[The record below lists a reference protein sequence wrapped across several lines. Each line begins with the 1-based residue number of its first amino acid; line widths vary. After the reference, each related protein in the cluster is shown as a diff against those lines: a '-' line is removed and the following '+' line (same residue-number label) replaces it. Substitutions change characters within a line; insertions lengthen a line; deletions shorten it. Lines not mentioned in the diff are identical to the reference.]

1 MSQEPSSSST
11 GETGP
16 LPTIAGAT
24 ALLRSGDL
32 SSAELVRNCLD
43 RIGRWEPTIHACVTV
58 MEEDAMREAAVADE
72 RLASTRRDRRAL
84 LGIPLGIKDLMET
97 RGVRTTA
104 GSRVLEGW
112 IPEQDAAVVTRL
124 RAGGSVPLA
133 KTNTHEF
140 AYGTI
145 TPPTRNPWNS
155 AHVPGG
161 SSGGSAAAVATGECV
176 GALGT
181 DTGGSIRIP
190 AAACG
195 VTGLKPT
202 YGLVSRTGIIPLSW
216 SLDHVGP
223 IGRSVRDCAL
233 LLDAIAGYDALDP
246 DSVDVP
252 LLDFA
257 ASLVDHVEP
266 EAAIQGTRLGI
277 PNRYFFRSLDPEVEQ
292 AVQTAIQVFT
302 NLGAIVTEV
311 EIPESVDEMY
321 EVYRAIQRPEAYTFH
336 EEQGWLATRADLY
349 SPAIL
354 EAITSGSSYSARDYI
369 RAQRARREFSTGLD
383 RVFSLVDA
391 LITPTLPE
399 PARHVDRIDEPAV
412 YGGVTEPAGYA
423 LRYTFPFNLTGQ
435 PALSIPCGFTTAGLP
450 IGLQLIADHFGEPT
464 LFRLGHSYQRVT
476 AWHTRVPPLPPSVSA
491 VS

>member
-1 MSQEPSSSST
+1 MSS
-11 GETGP
+11 
-16 LPTIAGAT
+16 LHTIADAA
-24 ALLRSGDL
+24 ALLRSG
-32 SSAELVRNCLD
+32 ELTSVELTRSCLD
-43 RIGRWEPTIHACVTV
+43 RIRLWEPTIHACVTV
-58 MEEDAMREAAVADE
+58 MEEEAMREAAVADE
-72 RLASTRRDRRAL
+72 RLASSKRDRRPL
-84 LGIPLGIKDLMET
+84 LGIPFGIKDLMET

-104 GSRVLEGW
+104 GSRVLADW

-124 RAGGSVPLA
+124 RAGGGVPLA

-145 TPPTRNPWNS
+145 TWGTRNPWNS

-176 GALGT
+176 AALGT

-216 SLDHVGP
+216 SLDHAGP
-223 IGRSVRDCAL
+223 IARTVQDCAL
-233 LLDAIAGYDALDP
+233 ILDAIAGYDALDP

-257 ASLVDHVEP
+257 ASLVDHLQP
-266 EAAIQGTRLGI
+266 EAAIQGTRIGI
-277 PNRYFFRSLDPEVEQ
+277 PNRYFFRGIDPEVEQ
-292 AVQTAIQVFT
+292 AVQSAIQVFT
-302 NLGAIVTEV
+302 DLGATVEEV

-321 EVYRAIQRPEAYTFH
+321 GVYRAIMRPEAYTFH
-336 EEQGWLATRADLY
+336 EQQGWLATRAELY
-349 SPAIL
+349 RSDVL
-354 EAITSGSSYSARDYI
+354 EAINSGSAYSARDYI
-369 RAQRARREFSTGLD
+369 RAQRARRDFTTGLD
-383 RVFSLVDA
+383 RAFNLVDA

-399 PARHVDRIDEPAV
+399 PARSVDRIDEPAV

-423 LRYTFPFNLTGQ
+423 LRYTFPFDLSGQ
-435 PALSIPCGFTTAGLP
+435 PALSIPCGFTAAGLP
-450 IGLQLIADHFGEPT
+450 IGLQLVADHFGEPT
-464 LFRLGHSYQRVT
+464 LLRLGHSYQRVT
-476 AWHTRVPPLPPSVSA
+476 DWHTRVPPLPKSPASSDTT
-491 VS
+491 S